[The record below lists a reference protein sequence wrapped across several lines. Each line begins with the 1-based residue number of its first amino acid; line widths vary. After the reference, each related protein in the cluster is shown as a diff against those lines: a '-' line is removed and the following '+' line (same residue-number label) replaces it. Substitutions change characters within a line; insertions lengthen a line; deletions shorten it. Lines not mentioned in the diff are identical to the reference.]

1 MVLARPK
8 TKRRR
13 GITRGAMGTAGI
25 AAAVVLIAGCG
36 SGGAPAPT
44 GSGGSLSSTAASS
57 TAVAP
62 TKGQV
67 APDPSDPVA
76 KQLCDQI
83 KPQLSD
89 WRVQGPT
96 LGGTA
101 LNITV
106 HQWALGNGGL
116 AMSARVL
123 TDKAMVDRITI
134 KNCPDVRTDAIQA
147 LNLPDLASGILF

>member
-13 GITRGAMGTAGI
+13 GFTRGATGIAGI
-25 AAAVVLIAGCG
+25 AAALVLIAGCG
-36 SGGAPAPT
+36 A
-44 GSGGSLSSTAASS
+44 GGSPAGSSGSPSSTATSSTAA
-57 TAVAP
+57 AP

-83 KPQLSD
+83 SPQLSD

-123 TDKAMVDRITI
+123 TDKAMVDRITL
-134 KNCPDVRTDAIQA
+134 KNCPDVRTQAIQA

>member
-1 MVLARPK
+1 MVLAQAK
-8 TKRRR
+8 TKRSRR
-13 GITRGAMGTAGI
+13 ATRGAMGVTGV
-25 AAAVVLIAGCG
+25 AVAVALIAGCG
-36 SGGAPAPT
+36 SGGSPA
-44 GSGGSLSSTAASS
+44 GSGGSLSSTATT
-57 TAVAP
+57 TAAAAP

-67 APDPSDPVA
+67 IPDPSDTVA
-76 KQLCDQI
+76 QQLCDQI

-134 KNCPDVRTDAIQA
+134 KNCPDIRTQAIQA